1 METINTTLYEEGTG
15 VELNPSTVS
24 SQVKHHDSTVE
35 KTLDETVQVTRQDLT
50 PEQKA
55 QARANIDALS
65 NYDGAI
71 TKEKLSTDVQAILN
85 DVANKQNISDATLAT
100 QAKTIV
106 GAINELT
113 NKEGLLF
120 LGVLCPGDPAPS
132 NEPTKGYYLSFLASH
147 EKTPY
152 FNGVHLHRYS
162 MLIWTQDD
170 TGRWKFKRVKYEDR
184 RPAPVVVVGRKIPI
198 IAYKDGHYMLR
209 LGSDGTRLCYRFFGP
224 TNLRIEKGYP
234 FIGANRPMGRDEPCA
249 NLENGSRNFPLEDN
263 GRVFQNITQVA
274 DYLNS
279 LDDSDKYYPLSTKN
293 YSRIG
298 GNIVWT
304 PQNWKRQAVFVR
316 RYHGMGGFDPQS
328 EYGSRKIPI
337 RVKMVSKHYMA
348 TSRKTISK
356 AIKMARL
363 STPDAPGY
371 GMLYAAKRLSV
382 KAKGRLQH
390 VHACGYSYNSK
401 PFGYT
406 YGRFIHVNVN

>member
-1 METINTTLYEEGTG
+1 MDYEKLKEVIAKKIKENGRGEITG
-15 VELNPSTVS
+15 PILQAVLMAMV
-24 SQVKHHDSTVE
+24 DSLGEVYPQTY
-35 KTLDETVQVTRQDLT
+35 TD
-50 PEQKA
+50 EQKA

-65 NYDGAI
+65 NYDGEI
-71 TKEKLSTDVQAILN
+71 TKEKLSLEVQAILA
-85 DVANKQNISDATLAT
+85 DVPNKQNITDATLAT

-120 LGVLCPGDPAPS
+120 LGVLGPGDPAPS
-132 NEPTKGYYLSFLASH
+132 NEPTKGYYLSFQASTK
-147 EKTPY
+147 ETPY

-162 MLIWTQDD
+162 MLIWTQDK

-198 IAYKDGHYMLR
+198 IAYKDGHYKLR
-209 LGSDGTRLCYRFFGP
+209 LGSDGTRLSYRFFGP
-224 TNLRIEKGYP
+224 TNLRIEKNYP
-234 FIGANRPMGRDEPCA
+234 YIGANRPMGYDEPCA
-249 NLENGSRNFPLEDN
+249 NLSNDVFNFPLEDN
-263 GRVFQNITQVA
+263 GRVFQNKDQVI
-274 DYLNS
+274 DYLVS
-279 LDDSDKYYPLSTKN
+279 LIKEDKYYPLSTKN

-298 GNIVWT
+298 GDIVWT

-337 RVKMVSKHYMA
+337 RVKIVSKHYMVTPLRPLDA
-348 TSRKTISK
+348 
-356 AIKMARL
+356 AIEMARS
-363 STPDAPGY
+363 STPDVPGY

-382 KAKGRLQH
+382 KAKGRLKH

-406 YGRFIHVNVN
+406 NGRFIRVNVNM